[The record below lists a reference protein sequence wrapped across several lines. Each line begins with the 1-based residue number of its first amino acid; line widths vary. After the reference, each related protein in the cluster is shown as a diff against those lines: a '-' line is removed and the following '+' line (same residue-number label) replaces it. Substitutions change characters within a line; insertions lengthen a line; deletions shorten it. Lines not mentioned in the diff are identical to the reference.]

1 MVAKI
6 CCDIFSMQC
15 SWKFS
20 KEPRFSSIAAH
31 WLLNSSWFHWPG
43 GKKVFYTGAVIL
55 LSPQRLF
62 FSLLGVLQVKEM
74 PQYLIFFTAVHQH
87 TLKTHSQYSS
97 GAVVPNLR
105 VTDLYQSMV
114 IQYRAAQK
122 GKITHITLFYLSETD
137 NILF

>member
-55 LSPQRLF
+55 LCLPKDCF
-62 FSLLGVLQVKEM
+62 F
-74 PQYLIFFTAVHQH
+74 FFTWSLTSERDASVPDIFYCGPSAH
-87 TLKTHSQYSS
+87 TENSFTIFLWSS
-97 GAVVPNLR
+97 GPKPPGHGPVPVYGHSVPGRTEKKNNSHYF
-105 VTDLYQSMV
+105 V
-114 IQYRAAQK
+114 
-122 GKITHITLFYLSETD
+122 LS
-137 NILF
+137 I